1 MMEIY
6 QCLPS
11 SYVKI
16 LKQEVPKPYSGYKRG
31 DQIDLEAMIAQ
42 IEWESGAREFTQ
54 VETAPGSPAVF
65 EDDMIFYE
73 YTEGMYA
80 IGYKIDPNTM
90 QSLEMVKIS
99 GKTQVEFLDIN
110 N

>member
-1 MMEIY
+1 MQIY

-16 LKQEVPKPYSGYKRG
+16 LKQTCPEPYSRYKRG

-42 IEWESGAREFTQ
+42 IEWESGIRENTQ
-54 VETAPGSPAVF
+54 VDSAPGTPAVF
-65 EDDMIFYE
+65 EDDIIFYE
-73 YTEGMYA
+73 YTDGIYA
-80 IGYKIDPNTM
+80 LGYKIDPNTM
-90 QSLEMVKIS
+90 QLLEAIKIS
-99 GKTQVEFLDIN
+99 RDTKVEFLDIN